1 MVTYKVLDRVIY
13 NPTNS
18 SDKVN
23 FQYGTIIEIDDI
35 YLFIRFDNNEKIF
48 KLLSTDVCLDHQHEL
63 CNSLKKIVITI

>member
-48 KLLSTDVCLDHQHEL
+48 KLLSTNVCLDHQHEL
-63 CNSLKKIVITI
+63 CNIFKKIVITI

>member
-23 FQYGTIIEIDDI
+23 FQYGTVIEIDDI
-35 YLFIRFDNNEKIF
+35 YLLIRFDNNEKIF
-48 KLLSTDVCLDHQHEL
+48 KLLSTDVCLDQQNDL
-63 CNSLKKIVITI
+63 CDSFKKIVITI